1 MNKLSIRKV
10 LEVTLAVL
18 LVVCISLLTFYF
30 VNCYQSKKL
39 VEAIRQKDFP
49 K

>member
-1 MNKLSIRKV
+1 MMKLSIRKV
-10 LEVTLAVL
+10 LGVTLAVL
-18 LVVCISLLTFYF
+18 LVCISLLTFYF

>member
-10 LEVTLAVL
+10 LEVTLTVL

-39 VEAIRQKDFP
+39 VEAIRQ
-49 K
+49 